1 MSTQT
6 IPFIT
11 PEEYLSK
18 EREAE
23 FKSEYYQG
31 QVYAMAGAREN
42 HVLIV
47 TNLVGELRHAL
58 KGRPCRIY
66 SSEMRLH
73 VPATG
78 LYTYPDVTVVC
89 GEREFIDSRRD
100 TLTNP
105 QLIIEVLSIS
115 TEAYDRGLKFSNYQS
130 LPSLQEYV
138 LVSQA
143 LPRIE
148 QFGRQADQTW
158 RYQAI
163 EGPGTRVKL
172 TSIEVE
178 LALDEIY
185 SNVEFTA

>member
-105 QLIIEVLSIS
+105 QLI
-115 TEAYDRGLKFSNYQS
+115 
-130 LPSLQEYV
+130 
-138 LVSQA
+138 
-143 LPRIE
+143 
-148 QFGRQADQTW
+148 
-158 RYQAI
+158 
-163 EGPGTRVKL
+163 
-172 TSIEVE
+172 
-178 LALDEIY
+178 
-185 SNVEFTA
+185 